1 MLTRR
6 FVLSM
11 VAVCGLVLSSAGSAE
26 AFFGGGCGGGCGCG
40 GGFLRGLFGH
50 HGCCA
55 DDCGCD
61 SCDSGC
67 EGDAHGDGGCGCGE
81 AMESAAPSDAPAA
94 PEAAPAAPATP
105 AAPAA
110 PAQQ

>member
-26 AFFGGGCGGGCGCG
+26 ACFGGGCGCG

-50 HGCCA
+50 HGCCN
-55 DDCGCD
+55 DCGCD
-61 SCDSGC
+61 SC
-67 EGDAHGDGGCGCGE
+67 GDDCGCGGE
-81 AMESAAPSDAPAA
+81 EHGDCGCGGGEVHEMNAAPAH
-94 PEAAPAAPATP
+94 PEAAPAAPV
-105 AAPAA
+105 APEKK
-110 PAQQ
+110 